1 MVDHEVDEFAGFR
14 ADLVIHLLRG
24 LDHERVVA
32 RRLGVA
38 VREDHLFIIAHDV
51 VEAEAL
57 GLRVIELLAQGD
69 KERAHL
75 LAEGRDLLFAV
86 IRAALLQIADGDVVL
101 IAEVFAHL
109 VADFD

>member
-1 MVDHEVDEFAGFR
+1 M
-14 ADLVIHLLRG
+14 
-24 LDHERVVA
+24 
-32 RRLGVA
+32 
-38 VREDHLFIIAHDV
+38 